1 MLDARNIYRKVTR
14 KIYDFSPEQLA
25 NLTAIVWLY
34 RGQKDRFL
42 GLVKKYF
49 GKVCDEAVA
58 IPGELEIFETALVE
72 LRDQLSSFADNVK
85 NLEAITPEQKSTLV
99 EALAEL
105 VDAEAAYSVDC
116 ANLVDGLASFR
127 GLYET
132 APLTINQ
139 DQHSARVAFDPL
151 ASKAKG
157 LVKQIDL
164 LCKLV
169 ARCVQ
174 LAQETATVEEA
185 AEFHDRRLASKRLK
199 QLDDARKQ
207 AVAQLKQA
215 VYFHR
220 QIVWLQEH
228 FPDAE
233 MCSVPGLCKVVSR
246 AEIEAADWS
255 LTPGRYVGVAPVEVD
270 EDFDFEQTI
279 QDIHIELKGLNA
291 EAVELAARIEQNL
304 SELF

>member
-42 GLVKKYF
+42 GLVKDYLSN
-49 GKVCDEAVA
+49 VCIEAAA
-58 IPGELEIFETALVE
+58 IPGELDRFETALVE
-72 LRDQLSSFADNVK
+72 LRGQLSGFADSIK
-85 NLEAITPEQKSTLV
+85 NLEAILPEQQAALGDALMELV
-99 EALAEL
+99 E
-105 VDAEAAYSVDC
+105 AEAAYNVDR
-116 ANLVDGLASFR
+116 ASLVEGLTNFR
-127 GLYET
+127 RLYET
-132 APLTINQ
+132 SPPTVNL
-139 DQHSARVAFDPL
+139 DQHSASQTFAPL
-151 ASKAKG
+151 AGKAKG

-164 LCKLV
+164 LYKLA

-174 LAQETATVEEA
+174 LAQETATVEAA
-185 AEFHDRRLASKRLK
+185 AEFHDRRLAGKRLK
-199 QLDDARKQ
+199 QLEETRKH
-207 AVAQLKQA
+207 AVEQLKLA
-215 VYFHR
+215 AYFHR

-228 FPDAE
+228 FPNAE
-233 MCSVPGLCKVVSR
+233 MCAVPGLCKVVNF
-246 AEIEAADWS
+246 ADIEAADWS
-255 LTPGRYVGVAPVEVD
+255 LTPGRFVGVAPVEVD

-291 EAVELAARIEQNL
+291 EAVELAARIEQNF